1 MKKCILSGRLFTAI
15 IFFLIFGF
23 FNNLAYG
30 NEEVAVMLDK
40 GINLYESKKYD
51 EAMDYFIDVSVNGN
65 SAQMSQANTYIN
77 KIHLS
82 MADSYSSDQN
92 IYTREAEIQREADVN
107 ALEVSA
113 IEQREMEVRGDD
125 QINTITPAQPSA
137 EVMTQRKA
145 FKEVQVEQKI
155 KDIIN
160 LALFRLNESQGI
172 EFYMRKDMLN
182 KVDAVEINPEILFNK
197 RSKEFKANSSEILQ
211 NLYILLLANKD
222 AVFTILPKNAY
233 NGKVSIEGM
242 RYSTKLY
249 SYLLERGISSAK
261 LNLNMG
267 LDTGDM
273 PAKFAHLDGMAIV
286 FDYDVPPK
294 LKYRK
299 NGITEP
305 VLSMGLY
312 PETSISAEAGD
323 VLIID
328 FSVLETKNPI
338 SKWDLQ
344 IIRNEGPNVHYTV
357 RELKGDERVYHQIIW
372 NGRKAFF
379 GDMLELGVYNI
390 VLQAVDTKGN
400 AKILKRK
407 VNLVDKEGN
416 LKKTTVQGK
425 VLVGEEKS
433 SSKASIMQTDN
444 MNYSVSR
451 LWKKPGKIQLK
462 KEEII
467 EKEKVVI
474 EETPVAT
481 EPTTTTV
488 ETTSIDN
495 VEGSAIETTTISEP
509 APTTPAD
516 TEVEI
521 EEDALEGGEDLY

>member
-182 KVDAVEINPEILFNK
+182 KVDAVEINPEI
-197 RSKEFKANSSEILQ
+197 
-211 NLYILLLANKD
+211 
-222 AVFTILPKNAY
+222 
-233 NGKVSIEGM
+233 
-242 RYSTKLY
+242 
-249 SYLLERGISSAK
+249 
-261 LNLNMG
+261 
-267 LDTGDM
+267 
-273 PAKFAHLDGMAIV
+273 
-286 FDYDVPPK
+286 
-294 LKYRK
+294 
-299 NGITEP
+299 
-305 VLSMGLY
+305 
-312 PETSISAEAGD
+312 
-323 VLIID
+323 
-328 FSVLETKNPI
+328 
-338 SKWDLQ
+338 
-344 IIRNEGPNVHYTV
+344 
-357 RELKGDERVYHQIIW
+357 
-372 NGRKAFF
+372 
-379 GDMLELGVYNI
+379 
-390 VLQAVDTKGN
+390 
-400 AKILKRK
+400 
-407 VNLVDKEGN
+407 
-416 LKKTTVQGK
+416 
-425 VLVGEEKS
+425 
-433 SSKASIMQTDN
+433 
-444 MNYSVSR
+444 
-451 LWKKPGKIQLK
+451 
-462 KEEII
+462 
-467 EKEKVVI
+467 
-474 EETPVAT
+474 
-481 EPTTTTV
+481 
-488 ETTSIDN
+488 
-495 VEGSAIETTTISEP
+495 
-509 APTTPAD
+509 
-516 TEVEI
+516 
-521 EEDALEGGEDLY
+521 